1 MLRSNLGDLLPLF
14 SDLAE
19 RREGAGVEGETAK
32 AGMQGG
38 GTTKAGGH
46 FHEPGHPSDLQLPH
60 LYSSRWKE

>member
-1 MLRSNLGDLLPLF
+1 MLRSNLWDFLPLF

-19 RREGAGVEGETAK
+19 QIEGAGVEVKTAK
-32 AGMQGG
+32 ARMQGG

-46 FHEPGHPSDLQLPH
+46 FHEPGHLTDLQLPH